1 MQEITMLSLSSVFS
15 FANNLLIFLAAL
27 AILIFVHE
35 LGHFL
40 MARRAGVI
48 VEKFSLGFGPKIFSY
63 KVGDTEY
70 ILASIPL
77 GGYVKMKGE
86 DPGEELAETDK
97 PGSFSAAPVKS
108 RLAIAF
114 AGPLFNILFA
124 IIIYIIFYMVGTETL
139 GTSIGVVRSGSPG
152 LAAGLQTGDRI
163 TAVDG
168 QKIRFW
174 DELLK
179 IVHASPGKNLDFLV
193 ERDATTLLNF
203 SITPRS
209 EEITD
214 LFGRKKMVGLIGV
227 TPLAQNIIFIKEG
240 SAAEHAGIKEGDRLL
255 AVDETA
261 IRGWTDL
268 KPAAV
273 DKPGQ
278 ELAFTISRDGVEQII
293 MLTPELKTVQDKDGK
308 DSEIGVIGIALGGNM
323 LSERYGPF
331 GAAKRGMEETW
342 RMTHLIMVS
351 IKEMIFGSVPA
362 DAIGGPI
369 LIFQI
374 YEEQAKRGFNEL
386 IRLTAL
392 ISINLGLINL
402 LPIPILDGGHIL
414 FFLIEI
420 LKGKP
425 LSERSRERAQQVG
438 IFMLLSLMVFAFYN
452 DIMRIIG

>member
-1 MQEITMLSLSSVFS
+1 MQELTLQSLGSILSFG
-15 FANNLLIFLAAL
+15 NNLLIFLAAL
-27 AILIFVHE
+27 AALIFVHE

-40 MARRAGVI
+40 MARRAGVV
-48 VEKFSLGFGPKIFSY
+48 VEKFSLGFGPKLWSY
-63 KVGDTEY
+63 KPGDTEY

-86 DPGEELAETDK
+86 DPGEELSDK
-97 PGSFSAAPVKS
+97 TGSFSSAPVKS
-108 RLAIAF
+108 RLAIAL

-124 IIIYIIFYMVGTETL
+124 FLIYIVFYMIGTETL
-139 GTSIGVVRSGSPG
+139 GTLIGEVRSESPAQ
-152 LAAGLQTGDRI
+152 AAGLKTGDRI
-163 TAVDG
+163 TEING
-168 QKIRFW
+168 QPIRFW

-179 IVHASPGKNLDFLV
+179 IVHASPGKKLNFQV
-193 ERDATTLLNF
+193 ERDEKSLLDF
-203 SITPRS
+203 AITPLS

-214 LFGRKKMVGLIGV
+214 LFGRKERVGLIGV
-227 TPLAQNIIFIKEG
+227 TPLAQNITFIKEG
-240 SAAEHAGIKEGDRLL
+240 SAAERTGIEVGDKLL
-255 AVDETA
+255 SVDGSI
-261 IRGWTDL
+261 IRGWSDL
-268 KPAAV
+268 KSAAI

-278 ELAFTISRDGVEQII
+278 ELAFKIISDGIEQILA
-293 MLTPELKTVQDKDGK
+293 LTPESKIVQDKDGK
-308 DSEIGVIGIALGGNM
+308 NTVIGVIGFAIGGNM
-323 LSERYGPF
+323 IPEQYGPF
-331 GAAKRGMEETW
+331 GAVKRGLEETW
-342 RMTHLIMVS
+342 RMTNFIMVS

-369 LIFQI
+369 LIYQI
-374 YEEQAKRGFNEL
+374 YEAQAKRGFNEI

-425 LSERSRERAQQVG
+425 LSERNRERAQQVG
-438 IFMLLSLMVFAFYN
+438 LFMLLSLMVFAFYN